1 MATILIIDDKENIL
15 RVLKVILEKEGYR
28 VETAAGGQQGLK
40 LAVKL
45 HPDIII
51 SDIRMDDMEGTEL
64 FYLLK
69 SRGFNIPFIFI
80 TAFASI
86 EGAVSAIKD
95 GAVDYLT
102 KPLDHDYLKKCIS
115 RLLKLADPDFP
126 EAKYLVGSSAVMEKL
141 YKRIEAVALS
151 NSTVLISGESGTGKE
166 LVARAIHYRSSR
178 KEELFTPVN
187 CSTFSMNLL
196 ESELFGYEKGAF
208 TGAFRQT
215 KGFFEIADK
224 GTLFLDEVSELAPTT
239 QAKLLRVLQER
250 SFNRVGG
257 TSFVQVDVRL
267 IAATNRDLEVLVGNG
282 GFRNDLFYRLNV
294 IPIKVPPLRDH
305 LEDLPE
311 LMDYQVDRICRL
323 EQLDT
328 PEIDGAFIERLKGY
342 GWPGNVRELEN
353 LLERILIINRPQKLE
368 EKHLFEESSL
378 SAPLFESTSTER
390 QRIIKA
396 LQLCR
401 GNKTEGAKILA
412 IPRRTL
418 YNRINKYAIQA
429 EEYQSR

>member
-311 LMDYQVDRICRL
+311 LMDYQVDRICR
-323 EQLDT
+323 
-328 PEIDGAFIERLKGY
+328 G
-342 GWPGNVRELEN
+342 
-353 LLERILIINRPQKLE
+353 
-368 EKHLFEESSL
+368 
-378 SAPLFESTSTER
+378 
-390 QRIIKA
+390 
-396 LQLCR
+396 LCS
-401 GNKTEGAKILA
+401 
-412 IPRRTL
+412 PFFRTGIGQD
-418 YNRINKYAIQA
+418 YR
-429 EEYQSR
+429 